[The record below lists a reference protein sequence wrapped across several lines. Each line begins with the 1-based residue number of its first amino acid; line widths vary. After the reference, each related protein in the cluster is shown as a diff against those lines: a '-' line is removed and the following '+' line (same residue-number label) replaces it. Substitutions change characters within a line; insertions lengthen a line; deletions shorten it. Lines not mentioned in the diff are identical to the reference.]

1 MLGWLSGK
9 VSGGLM
15 PRLDVYL
22 KYFMNGAIGYP
33 GHLVLYSACVDQSLH
48 YILVFPS
55 PLPRGEQKQVS
66 SLRCFLNVTD
76 C

>member
-1 MLGWLSGK
+1 MLGWLSEK

-55 PLPRGEQKQVS
+55 EQKQVS